1 MKFFSMAAQYGGP
14 TGNEALWPLHY
25 RLNKYF
31 EALGNPD
38 PAGLPIEYSV
48 VLRVSGSLVD
58 YGGEG
63 PERMKVKVKARDL
76 TMDLVIPKVRWQ
88 GKSTLE
94 ILPYFCTQMR
104 ACFSILTA
112 EAGRRSLIT
121 DQAVHMN
128 IFDTALKNLCEG
140 DLSPPPKPVRI
151 PPRPPSA
158 KIVSLETPKPEGA
171 ALSRGKQG
179 GQKFFNACSTGKV
192 DVVRD
197 YIAAG
202 IDTESRDT
210 YNLTGLIW
218 TGRKGHVKVAEV
230 LLDCGAKIDAEDS
243 CHRTALFHAVVFKRY
258 DFVEFLAG
266 CGGDLNPVDMH
277 GTTPLDTAMRKQDTR
292 MVDLLKSL
300 GAKRAKEI

>member
-48 VLRVSGSLVD
+48 VLRVSGSFVD
-58 YGGEG
+58 YGSEG
-63 PERMKVKVKARDL
+63 PDRMKVKVKARDL
-76 TMDLVIPKVRWQ
+76 TIDLVIPQEGWQ

-112 EAGRRSLIT
+112 EARRRRFIT
-121 DQAVHMN
+121 DQAVHLN

-140 DLSPPPKPVRI
+140 DLSPPPRPVRI
-151 PPRPPSA
+151 PPRPPIP
-158 KIVSLETPKPEGA
+158 KIDSVETPKPEGS

-197 YIAAG
+197 YLAAG
-202 IDTESRDT
+202 IDPESRDT

-218 TGRKGHVKVAEV
+218 AGRKGHVKVAEA
-230 LLDCGAKIDAEDS
+230 LLESGARIDAEDS
-243 CHRTALFHAVVFKRY
+243 RYRTALFHAVVFKRY
-258 DFVEFLAG
+258 DFVECLAG
-266 CGGDLNPVDMH
+266 RGANVNPADMH
-277 GTTPLDTAMRKQDTR
+277 GTTPLDNAMSDHETR
-292 MVDLLKSL
+292 MVELLKSL